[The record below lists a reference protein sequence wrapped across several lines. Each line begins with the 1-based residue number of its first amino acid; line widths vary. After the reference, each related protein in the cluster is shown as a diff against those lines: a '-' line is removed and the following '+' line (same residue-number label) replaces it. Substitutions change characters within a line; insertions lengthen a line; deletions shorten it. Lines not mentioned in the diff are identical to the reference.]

1 MTEVSDPLTLRYEQ
15 VVDPIRQSVQGAPDL
30 GGLLGPAGPR
40 PGREVA
46 LVQPVRDR
54 AELSNRGAHT
64 PTEFAGHEDCRPHQ
78 HRAQGPERQPPRH
91 DTSSNLILRHGG
103 QHHVD
108 PTRASDRDDGVNA
121 MVLVHGHGLQAR
133 ASAVDGRLGIG
144 RQRLG
149 AAQVLAGGGHD
160 DDCGAGGANGGHR
173 LGQGPL
179 IGDRADQRGH
189 VLCLVAGSGGGAVL
203 GNHDQEQTQ
212 GDDKSH
218 HQSRARRGDQPG
230 DAAAHQRSAGVI
242 SGAAR
247 RTPT

>member
-1 MTEVSDPLTLRYEQ
+1 MVQLVDEPVQSSAASPIIQSIGREPQGRHRGAQSMTEVSDPLTLRYEQ

-40 PGREVA
+40 
-46 LVQPVRDR
+46 R
-54 AELSNRGAHT
+54 AERSPSYSRCATGAEFRNRGAHT
-64 PTEFAGHEDCRPHQ
+64 PTEFGRRLPPPPPVPRPRPRAPATPARHQ
-78 HRAQGPERQPPRH
+78 LV
-91 DTSSNLILRHGG
+91 TSLLRHGG

-160 DDCGAGGANGGHR
+160 DARGAGCANPAVADC

-179 IGDRADQRGH
+179 F
-189 VLCLVAGSGGGAVL
+189 
-203 GNHDQEQTQ
+203 
-212 GDDKSH
+212 
-218 HQSRARRGDQPG
+218 
-230 DAAAHQRSAGVI
+230 
-242 SGAAR
+242 
-247 RTPT
+247 